1 MKYLIID
8 TNIPLSDANN
18 IITLGSKDVTVVIP
32 ETVLAE
38 LDAKKSG
45 YEEVNWQAR
54 GTARILSAAQVKS
67 IDREDFGTITRLDL
81 NGQELLI
88 VGLNSYRNSPTEYGG
103 NDQRIIE
110 VAEKFTEF
118 AKDDEVELMS
128 TDFYMRLRALAI
140 GVVTTDLK
148 LIDDADF
155 KFVKELE
162 VEDLEVF
169 RTLHNSDIL
178 SIDKDY
184 KLEHYSYKFS
194 NTETGQIKLAT
205 ISNGFI
211 RVLGKDIEKSLRLQD
226 CPPINSEQLLASKAI
241 QDPLI
246 DLVMIEG
253 QAGSGKNIVALSNAI
268 RLLRTS
274 RDKYTSILYVR
285 TPQNDESPGED
296 IGYLSGNEEKYA
308 LYLGPMEDTID
319 FIVRQGIKQKGNEKR
334 SEYEERVQ
342 KAIEALKEECKMES
356 ILTTGLRGRT
366 LHNTIVIQDEWQ
378 NASQATAQKVLT
390 RTGKNC
396 KVIVTGSQN
405 QIDSKYVTK
414 YNNGLAVL
422 MGEARERNI
431 TTDVN
436 MFAIELTKVV
446 RSEMALFA
454 EELFTKKGK

>member
-18 IITLGSKDVTVVIP
+18 IIALGSKDVTVVIP

-54 GTARILSAAQVKS
+54 GTARILSAAQVTS
-67 IDREDFGTITRLDL
+67 INKEDFGTITRLDL

-88 VGLNSYRNSPTEYGG
+88 VGLNSYRNSPAEYGG

-140 GVVTTDLK
+140 GVATTDLK
-148 LIDDADF
+148 LIDDTNF
-155 KFVKELE
+155 TFVKELE

-169 RTLHNSDIL
+169 RTLHNSDIML
-178 SIDKDY
+178 VDKDY

-211 RVLGKDIEKSLRLQD
+211 RVLGKEIEKALRLQD

-241 QDPLI
+241 QDP
-246 DLVMIEG
+246 
-253 QAGSGKNIVALSNAI
+253 
-268 RLLRTS
+268 
-274 RDKYTSILYVR
+274 
-285 TPQNDESPGED
+285 
-296 IGYLSGNEEKYA
+296 
-308 LYLGPMEDTID
+308 
-319 FIVRQGIKQKGNEKR
+319 
-334 SEYEERVQ
+334 
-342 KAIEALKEECKMES
+342 
-356 ILTTGLRGRT
+356 
-366 LHNTIVIQDEWQ
+366 
-378 NASQATAQKVLT
+378 
-390 RTGKNC
+390 
-396 KVIVTGSQN
+396 
-405 QIDSKYVTK
+405 
-414 YNNGLAVL
+414 
-422 MGEARERNI
+422 
-431 TTDVN
+431 
-436 MFAIELTKVV
+436 
-446 RSEMALFA
+446 
-454 EELFTKKGK
+454 